1 MESNRL
7 IIKEFEDRYLE
18 QFKEL
23 IKDKMSSPVAIYDE
37 QFRTDDEF
45 LKMIFNYFKL
55 NKEFFGIIKKEEDI
69 LIGFLSLNKKRDD
82 KYNLGY
88 TIHTKYQ
95 GYGYGYE
102 ATSKL

>member
-69 LIGFLSLNKKRDD
+69 LIGFLSLNK
-82 KYNLGY
+82 
-88 TIHTKYQ
+88 
-95 GYGYGYE
+95 
-102 ATSKL
+102 